1 MKVVKEAKIREIQ
14 CELVKAEDSFRKA
27 TVYLGHAREL
37 LSLVSMGTVRHTP
50 KREC

>member
-14 CELVKAEDSFRKA
+14 RELVKAEDNFRKA

-37 LSLVSMGTVRHTP
+37 LSLVSMGSVRNSQ